1 MQSAIP
7 DLLRSAKP
15 GWSAGCRPKLSMKHF
30 ITDLK
35 NNSPY
40 NKGQII
46 AWKPLLMPNREWT
59 PETPS
64 IFSNQERQ
72 ISLQWHAC
80 MLQIVAIALAARCM
94 WCAVV
99 HMASSQIIWWMLCL
113 FNLYMIAFSLGK
125 EAASHSSR
133 LVFLKRSHHARPR
146 LSVNT
151 HVCMRID
158 MYAAWSHY
166 RD

>member
-15 GWSAGCRPKLSMKHF
+15 GWSAGCRPKLSIKHF

-35 NNSPY
+35 NNSPH

-46 AWKPLLMPNREWT
+46 AWKPLLMPHRYSEPLRRRGSFLIKRDRSHYND
-59 PETPS
+59 
-64 IFSNQERQ
+64 
-72 ISLQWHAC
+72 
-80 MLQIVAIALAARCM
+80 MLPMLEIVAIALAARCM

-99 HMASSQIIWWMLCL
+99 HMASSQIIWWMRYAYLTFTWFSFGKRSGISFVCL
-113 FNLYMIAFSLGK
+113 V
-125 EAASHSSR
+125 SR
-133 LVFLKRSHHARPR
+133 LVFLKGSHH
-146 LSVNT
+146 V
-151 HVCMRID
+151 HMRID
-158 MYAAWSHY
+158 MYAGWSHY